1 MKAHLSSISSLPD
14 PSPHKGVLE
23 ATVKVAKTI
32 SSVAA
37 CRVSKFQCL
46 HATLLVA
53 FQPRDIVCVAT
64 LLNPVGWQLVE
75 QENLNWNFCL
85 VLPTDM
91 QAAQFAVPDFS
102 LIYEYYEFL
111 DRLDQTLSGYSLP
124 ISQLQS
130 PNQQVHEDVQKVVEY
145 TPT

>member
-23 ATVKVAKTI
+23 ATVKAAKTF

-37 CRVSKFQCL
+37 CRVSKFQCV

-53 FQPRDIVCVAT
+53 LQPRDI
-64 LLNPVGWQLVE
+64 
-75 QENLNWNFCL
+75 ENLNWNCCL

-111 DRLDQTLSGYSLP
+111 DRLDQILSGYSLP

-130 PNQQVHEDVQKVVEY
+130 PNQQVHKGVQKVVEY